1 MTENLSEETQTFEIL
16 VKILVKDVKTTVS
29 NILNDLRERQT
40 NN

>member
-16 VKILVKDVKTTVS
+16 VKDVKTTVS
-29 NILNDLRERQT
+29 NILNDLKERQT